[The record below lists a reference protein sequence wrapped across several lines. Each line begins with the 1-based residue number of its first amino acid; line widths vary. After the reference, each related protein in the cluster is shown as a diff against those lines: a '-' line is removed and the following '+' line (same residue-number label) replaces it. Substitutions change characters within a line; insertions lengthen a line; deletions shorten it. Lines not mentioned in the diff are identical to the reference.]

1 MADNSVRSY
10 LYDYDHLCR
19 FGEERGLEAEGIT
32 IDDLRCLLA
41 EINDLGVA
49 PTTQRRFV
57 AAWRLFFKMLVIG
70 GDRKD
75 NPADLLDLPLRPKH
89 LPDVLTDEDIT
100 NIQSTFDLSTP
111 EGYRNYVI
119 VEMLYDCG
127 LRVSELVGLRLSN
140 LYVDEELIQVIG
152 KGNKERWVPV
162 GRRALELLGFYILE
176 GSCCCRWYQKEC
188 QSSFVAPQFC
198 HRAGGAW
205 CRFACRAG
213 DVGAR
218 EHSHYGDIHS
228 LEPREFAGDD
238 QLFPSAL
245 CQEDP
250 IGLFCSPPSA
260 VFFLPS
266 LCSVIHRS
274 ILSLTFFPRLR
285 RDP

>member
-100 NIQSTFDLSTP
+100 KIQSTFDLSTP

-162 GRRALELLGFYILE
+162 GRRALELVGFYIHNVRSHITPKPGEENYLFLNRR
-176 GSCCCRWYQKEC
+176 GAHLSRQMVFIFLKEA
-188 QSSFVAPQFC
+188 VAA
-198 HRAGGAW
+198 AGI
-205 CRFACRAG
+205 RKS
-213 DVGAR
+213 V
-218 EHSHYGDIHS
+218 SPHS
-228 LEPREFAGDD
+228 LRHSFATELVEHGADLRAVQEMLGHESIATTEIYTHLSRE
-238 QLFPSAL
+238 
-245 CQEDP
+245 
-250 IGLFCSPPSA
+250 
-260 VFFLPS
+260 S
-266 LCSVIHRS
+266 LRETISCFHPHYAKKIQ
-274 ILSLTFFPRLR
+274 
-285 RDP
+285 